1 MTKRVDFI
9 RLDEATDTRE
19 HVSTQTADLYAVVT
33 DETLVGWGRATHT
46 VMAAP
51 TGHYLAEEAAGAA
64 HAVLTDEEAATLP
77 HYASPTAFR
86 RAIDAA
92 RYPAA

>member
-9 RLDEATDTRE
+9 ALVEATDIRE
-19 HVSTQTADLYAVVT
+19 HSSTQTADLYAVVT
-33 DETLVGWGRATHT
+33 DATLVGWGRATHT

-51 TGHYLAEEAAGAA
+51 TGHYLAEEAAHPA
-64 HAVLTDEEAATLP
+64 HAVLTDDEAASLP
-77 HYASPTAFR
+77 TYASPTAFR

-92 RYPAA
+92 RYPS

>member
-1 MTKRVDFI
+1 MTKRVDYL

-19 HVSTQTADLYAVVT
+19 ILATQTADIYAVIT
-33 DETLVGWGRATHT
+33 DATLIGWGRATHT

-51 TGHYLAEEAAGAA
+51 AGDSLAEEVAHPA

-77 HYASPTAFR
+77 HYDSPTAFR
-86 RAIDAA
+86 RAIDSA
-92 RYPAA
+92 RYPS